1 MLDEPKIVTLRDI
14 IEHFNLEVL
23 VDGDL
28 DQRIYMNEIHRV
40 GYEFTGFFVDK
51 EELKRSVHVMGHR
64 ESEYLLRLSSEER
77 HKILDRYFSHK
88 FPALILSCK
97 TKYIESILERA
108 KIYNKV
114 VLRTKNRTT
123 EFIRDFNNLLRNI
136 LGRETIIDDAILL
149 DIYGMGVLIRGEK
162 DLKIG
167 VTIELIE
174 RGHKFISDKN
184 ILVKETDRGLIGIN
198 TRAKVQPERDYYL
211 LMGEDQ
217 EDINLTL
224 NFGIIS
230 NEMRKRIELIID
242 LEYWDEKRFYD
253 RLGVDEVFEYILDH
267 PIKKITLP
275 GRKGR
280 NLAVVIETAT
290 IDSRLR
296 LMGVNSAKYF
306 MEESQRIIKEKRE
319 RKKRGENME
328 EKKVSM
334 EEFIKFNPLEILYG
348 EEYLKENYI
357 TSTSITRPAMA
368 LSGFFNLEEEIYEN
382 KGLQLITSVELE
394 YLKRLPQEKRDE
406 NLKKYF
412 SYNFPGIIICG
423 DLNIPEDFKELVR
436 ENKKIVLKSP
446 ESNPSRIIASL
457 NTYLEQ
463 RLADT
468 LTVHG
473 VFLEMYGFGI
483 LLTGRSGIGKSETA
497 LELIHRGHRLVADDL
512 VKFRK
517 SADGVVVGTASKL
530 PFFMEIRGLGIID
543 IKTLYG
549 MSSVVLSKNIE
560 AIIEIKEQ
568 ESDDY
573 LTRVNYSTG
582 KDKILDKEVYKAE
595 IYMSSG
601 RNAAAMVEIVVMNL
615 MAKKLG
621 HNPEN
626 SYEKLKKIL
635 MK

>member
-1 MLDEPKIVTLRDI
+1 MIEESKKVTLRDI
-14 IEHFNLEVL
+14 VEHFNLEIL
-23 VDGDL
+23 VNGDL

-40 GYEFTGFFVDK
+40 GYEFTGFFIDK

-64 ESEYLLRLSSEER
+64 ESEYLLRLSSEEQN
-77 HKILDRYFSHK
+77 KILDRYFSHK

-97 TKYIESILERA
+97 TKNIESILERA
-108 KIYNKV
+108 KVYNKV

-136 LGRETIIDDAILL
+136 LGRETIIENAILL
-149 DIYGMGVLIRGEK
+149 DIYGMGVLLRGEK

-198 TRAKVQPERDYYL
+198 TRAKVEPEKDYYL
-211 LMGEDQ
+211 LMGEEQ

-230 NEMRKRIELIID
+230 NEMKKRIELIID

-253 RLGVDEVFEYILDH
+253 RLGIDEVFEYILNH

-280 NLAVVIETAT
+280 NLAVVIETAA
-290 IDSRLR
+290 IDSRLKM
-296 LMGVNSAKYF
+296 LGVNSAKYF
-306 MEESQRIIKEKRE
+306 MDESQRIIKEKKE
-319 RKKRGENME
+319 RKKRGENMD

-334 EEFIKFNPLEILYG
+334 DEFIKINPLEILYG

-394 YLKRLPQEKRDE
+394 YLKRLSLEKREE

-412 SYNFPGIIICG
+412 SYKFPGIIICG
-423 DLNIPEDFKELVR
+423 DLDIPEDFKKLVI
-436 ENKKIVLKSP
+436 ENKKIVLKSS
-446 ESNPSRIIASL
+446 EKNPSRIIASL

-463 RLADT
+463 KLADT

-473 VFLEMYGFGI
+473 VFLEMYGFGV

-568 ESDDY
+568 DSDDY

-601 RNAAAMVEIVVMNL
+601 RNAAAMVEIVVMNM

-626 SYEKLKKIL
+626 SYEKLKHLL

>member
-1 MLDEPKIVTLRDI
+1 MLDEPKIITLRDI
-14 IEHFNLEVL
+14 VEHFNLEVL
-23 VDGDL
+23 VDGNL

-64 ESEYLLRLSSEER
+64 ESEYLLRLEPEER
-77 HKILDRYFSHK
+77 EKILDRYFSHK

-97 TKYIESILERA
+97 AKNINSILERA
-108 KIYNKV
+108 RVYNKV

-136 LGRETIIDDAILL
+136 LGRETIINDAILL

-211 LMGEDQ
+211 LMGEGQ

-306 MEESQRIIKEKRE
+306 MDESQRIIREKRE

-412 SYNFPGIIICG
+412 SYKFPGIIICG
-423 DLNIPEDFKELVR
+423 NLDIPEDFKELVK
-436 ENKKIVLKSP
+436 ENKKIVLKSS

-626 SYEKLKKIL
+626 SYEKLKNLL